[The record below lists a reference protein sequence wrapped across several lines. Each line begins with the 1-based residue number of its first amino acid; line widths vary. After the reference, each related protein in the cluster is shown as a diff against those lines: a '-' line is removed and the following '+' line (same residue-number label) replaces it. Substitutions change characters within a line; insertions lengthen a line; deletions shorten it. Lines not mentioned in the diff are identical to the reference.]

1 MIKPFSLFFSFLT
14 SLSLFAQTQASQD
27 VQNLYNPNYRYI
39 TYLGMDFSKV
49 VLIGDFSEA
58 LGTNG
63 NPATKNAYF
72 KAWNNL
78 VSGEFDKYNI
88 KALANNKNIV
98 SNIENIMKLNYAANI
113 DSISGYKTPNYTKEE
128 ILKHVKTFNL
138 PTNKG
143 LGVFFLIESFN
154 KDITKAFVDF
164 VVINMET
171 KEIVLL
177 KKLEVNPRGSGLRNY
192 WAGAIFE
199 AFKTIEKNFSSSWK
213 SEFSFN

>member
-1 MIKPFSLFFSFLT
+1 
-14 SLSLFAQTQASQD
+14 
-27 VQNLYNPNYRYI
+27 
-39 TYLGMDFSKV
+39 
-49 VLIGDFSEA
+49 
-58 LGTNG
+58 
-63 NPATKNAYF
+63 
-72 KAWNNL
+72 
-78 VSGEFDKYNI
+78 
-88 KALANNKNIV
+88 
-98 SNIENIMKLNYAANI
+98 MKLNYAANI

-177 KKLEVNPRGSGLRNY
+177 KKLEVNPRGSGLRN
-192 WAGAIFE
+192 WLELSLRLLRPLKKTFKFLEIGIF
-199 AFKTIEKNFSSSWK
+199 F
-213 SEFSFN
+213 